1 MRQLLSALVVAAF
14 VCVGSMP
21 ADAGPFSFGQFYS
34 FSQNTWG
41 GDPAAGPPAQ
51 LVQDHFDALYPTG
64 LTVGGG
70 NFILFTSGDSGNNVL
85 RFLPQT
91 GPAAAL
97 NATLVDPTSSSS
109 GIFGGQVVGL
119 AFNIDFSDAG
129 YTLGSLGIPFGDLL
143 LQDLTGPVAGLNGD
157 NLRQFFA
164 VTNIALGGGN
174 TGYSIDDLSA
184 LLMLVNG
191 AFEGGF
197 TNAFADA
204 HLALP
209 TVAPIPE
216 PPSWILLLSGI
227 GLLACLWWPRV
238 GWRLGAAYSRK
249 PLLISGHE
257 AALVS

>member
-1 MRQLLSALVVAAF
+1 MRQALSALVLAVF
-14 VCVGSMP
+14 VCVGSVP
-21 ADAGPFSFGQFYS
+21 AGAGPFSFGQFYS
-34 FSQNTWG
+34 YSQNTWG
-41 GDPAAGPPAQ
+41 QDPGAGPPAS
-51 LVQDHFDALYPTG
+51 LVRDHFDQIYPTG

-70 NFILFTSGDSGNNVL
+70 NFILFTSGQSDNTVL
-85 RFLPQT
+85 AFLPQT

-97 NATLVDPTSSSS
+97 NDTLVDPTSSSS

-119 AFNIDFSDAG
+119 ALNIDFSDAG

-164 VTNIALGGGN
+164 LTNIALGGGDAGF
-174 TGYSIDDLSA
+174 TIDDLSA
-184 LLMLVNG
+184 LLMIVNG

-209 TVAPIPE
+209 AVAPIPE
-216 PPSWILLLSGI
+216 SSSWILLLSSI
-227 GLLACLWWPRV
+227 GLLVCLWRPRM
-238 GWRLGAAYSRK
+238 GWRSRAA
-249 PLLISGHE
+249 
-257 AALVS
+257 